1 MRAAAEQTRVDDDP
15 MTGSGLDTGETPGW
29 AVLDL
34 YGRYRISDRVS
45 LDVGVDNLFDK
56 EYAQHL
62 NRSSAF
68 DPTQVQVNEP
78 GMSAWIKVSARF

>member
-1 MRAAAEQTRVDDDP
+1 M
-15 MTGSGLDTGETPGW
+15 
-29 AVLDL
+29 LDL
-34 YGRYRISDRVS
+34 YGRYKVSERVS
-45 LDVGVDNLFDK
+45 LDFGVDNLFDK

-78 GMSAWIKVSARF
+78 GMSAWIKVSAKF